1 MASGPFSLLPD
12 AVLGLTPRQFD
23 FTQFAHDNLQ
33 EGDVTA
39 ATIDRDVQAILGAL
53 DEPADPAP
61 GFDYLGL
68 LDSLGVV
75 NFDDEH
81 ATLPVMQD
89 NLDQG
94 DLLLQDAV
102 DTTPVESFLPQPPP
116 FDPNADPTVNLNFGL
131 GARVPDDQNPPSNV
145 GEGRQFNQV
154 VTAPGYDLT
163 LVNLTSLAATSF
175 TVGDVFLLTITG
187 PPFQAISVES
197 WHSGVHMATAP
208 FGQFG
213 EDGKFTVRGVMQVES
228 VGAWMETWYGGST
241 VIQITSFF
249 VVPTP

>member
-12 AVLGLTPRQFD
+12 AVLGLTPRYFD
-23 FTQFAHDNLQ
+23 FTQFTHDNLQ

-39 ATIDRDVQAILGAL
+39 ATIDRDVQAILSAL

-68 LDSLGVV
+68 LDSLGVA
-75 NFDDEH
+75 NFDEEH

-94 DLLLQDAV
+94 DLILQDAV
-102 DTTPVESFLPQPPP
+102 DTAPIESFLPQPPP

-131 GARVPDDQNPPSNV
+131 GAQIPDDQNPPSNV
-145 GEGRQFNQV
+145 GVGHLFNQV
-154 VTAPGYDLT
+154 VTAAGYDFT

-175 TVGDVFLLTITG
+175 SVGDVFVLTITG
-187 PPFQAISVES
+187 PPFQSISVES
-197 WHSGVHMATAP
+197 WHDGFHMATAP

-228 VGAWMETWYGGST
+228 IGAWRQAWYAGGF
-241 VIQITSFF
+241 VIQIDAFF
-249 VVPTP
+249 VVPAP